1 MSIKTKKITLFLIA
15 ILFSATSM
23 NIYAASEKVKGTRG
37 YADERNKPVE
47 PYNGP
52 TRSGQQ
58 VYTEACA
65 TCHNRTTQG
74 APLPDDDVQWGNR
87 IKKGKDVLIRHVMEG
102 YKELMPVK
110 GGCRNCS
117 DEEVLAAIDFILQ
130 SSGIE
135 TPPGKK

>member
-1 MSIKTKKITLFLIA
+1 MNIKPKKIATLLSA
-15 ILFSATSM
+15 VLFTFISM
-23 NIYAASEKVKGTRG
+23 NICASPEKVKGTRG
-37 YADERNKPVE
+37 YIDERNKPIA
-47 PYNGP
+47 PYSGP
-52 TRSGQQ
+52 TRNGQQ
-58 VYTEACA
+58 VYNEACA

-74 APLPDDDVQWGNR
+74 APLPDDDVEWGYR

-117 DEEVLAAIDFILQ
+117 EEEVLAAIDFILQ